1 MQCPQKTQFLKVKP
15 IFQEATN
22 ILTYIST
29 RAVAS
34 LISVEVIEY
43 LFSLTFG
50 SGDELGASSISTGL
64 NSLTSSGMP
73 TPSSGTRPGSQTNST
88 NSYIQSC
95 SSQMSGVDD
104 RRLDEILADGIQ
116 NQVHIFLLATSLL
129 FHYLGQNSVPLVNKP
144 AQSMYCVAA
153 QRHLIL
159 S

>member
-1 MQCPQKTQFLKVKP
+1 MVQHFENKPKV
-15 IFQEATN
+15 AN
-22 ILTYIST
+22 
-29 RAVAS
+29 
-34 LISVEVIEY
+34 LISSAVLKIEY
-43 LFSLTFG
+43 LFSLTGFG

-116 NQVHIFLLATSLL
+116 NQV
-129 FHYLGQNSVPLVNKP
+129 
-144 AQSMYCVAA
+144 
-153 QRHLIL
+153 LIQVTK
-159 S
+159 

>member
-1 MQCPQKTQFLKVKP
+1 MLALLVWKVS
-15 IFQEATN
+15 IFFFKSQAHFSRSYKR
-22 ILTYIST
+22 TYIST

-116 NQVHIFLLATSLL
+116 NQVPYFLTCVRC
-129 FHYLGQNSVPLVNKP
+129 YL
-144 AQSMYCVAA
+144 
-153 QRHLIL
+153 II
-159 S
+159 

>member
-116 NQVHIFLLATSLL
+116 NQVHFLTCNLVVISLSRSEL
-129 FHYLGQNSVPLVNKP
+129 LVALVNKP

>member
-1 MQCPQKTQFLKVKP
+1 MPKLKKIKWDLLGDFQTMCLSSTVFSEH
-15 IFQEATN
+15 IFFSSQAHFSRSYKR
-22 ILTYIST
+22 TYIST

-116 NQVHIFLLATSLL
+116 NQVPYFLTC
-129 FHYLGQNSVPLVNKP
+129 LVIWSSRSASSFSK
-144 AQSMYCVAA
+144 
-153 QRHLIL
+153 
-159 S
+159 